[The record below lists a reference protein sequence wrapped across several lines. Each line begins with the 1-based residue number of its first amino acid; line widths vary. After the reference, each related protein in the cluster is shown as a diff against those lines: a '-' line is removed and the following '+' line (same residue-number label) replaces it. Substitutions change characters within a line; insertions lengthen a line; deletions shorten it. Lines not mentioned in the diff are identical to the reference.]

1 MGNFIMIFEEILRH
15 SKVQFL
21 HFLRHLVERNKIA
34 YTYLGF
40 RSNGGIVMPK
50 SVWLLI
56 IGMLVNVTGVSFLWP
71 LNTIYLHDHLGK
83 SLTIAGLVLMA
94 NAGAGIV
101 GNLLGGYLFDRIGGY
116 KSIMLGNV
124 ITIVGLIGLTIWHG
138 WPHYVWFLTIMGFS
152 GGIVFPSMYAMVG
165 TAWPEG
171 GRKAFNAIYL
181 AQNLGVAIG
190 PAVAGIIADYSFNYI
205 FLANLGMYILFF
217 FIALFGFRKFD
228 IASDRHTSVINEG
241 KSIRNKAPFYALLI
255 VTSGYL
261 ICWLVYVQ
269 WQSTIATFTQDLGI
283 TLKQYSLLWSING
296 LLILAAQPIIQPIV
310 KRLEHR
316 VKAQLV
322 LGIIIMMISFIIV
335 GYAQAFSMFVT
346 AMVILTIGEMF
357 VWPAVPTLA
366 SQLAPK
372 GREGFYQGI
381 VNSTATIG
389 RMLGPLVGGVLVD
402 LYGMTVMFL
411 ILTTFMALA
420 IIPSLLYDL
429 PLKKTESQG

>member
-217 FIALFGFRKFD
+217 FIALFGFREFD

>member
-1 MGNFIMIFEEILRH
+1 
-15 SKVQFL
+15 
-21 HFLRHLVERNKIA
+21 
-34 YTYLGF
+34 
-40 RSNGGIVMPK
+40 MPK
-50 SVWLLI
+50 SVWLLV
-56 IGMLVNVTGVSFLWP
+56 IGMLVNVTGHSFLWP

-83 SLTIAGLVLMA
+83 SLTVAGLVLMA

-101 GNLLGGYLFDRIGGY
+101 GNLLGGYLFDQIGGY

-124 ITIVGLIGLTIWHG
+124 ITIVGLLGLTIWHG

-205 FLANLGMYILFF
+205 FLANLGMYLLFF

-420 IIPSLLYDL
+420 IIPSLLYDV

>member
-15 SKVQFL
+15 SKVQFF

-101 GNLLGGYLFDRIGGY
+101 GNLLGGYLFDQIGGY

-241 KSIRNKAPFYALLI
+241 KIIRNKAPFYALLI

-420 IIPSLLYDL
+420 IIPSLLYDV